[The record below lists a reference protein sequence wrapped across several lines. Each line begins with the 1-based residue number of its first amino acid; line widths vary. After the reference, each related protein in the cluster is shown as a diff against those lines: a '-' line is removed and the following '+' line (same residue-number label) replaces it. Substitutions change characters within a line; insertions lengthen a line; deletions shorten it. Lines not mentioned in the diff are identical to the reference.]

1 MDFPLKWTLNESQR
15 VQKNDEKETIQICLE
30 IEMLICSIYNEQQ
43 RITSNNLIHV
53 VSAEI
58 RSR

>member
-1 MDFPLKWTLNESQR
+1 
-15 VQKNDEKETIQICLE
+15 VQKNDEKETNQICLE
-30 IEMLICSIYNEQQ
+30 LEMLICSIYNEQQ
-43 RITSNNLIHV
+43 RITSDNLIRV